1 MRWRVLLGEKQ
12 EIPAITVRISI
23 TWLVLNFLASD
34 SLDSAFRTS
43 WSIPVVTVGS
53 ITFAHIGSEIMA
65 DRRKKI
71 AREMYKD
78 YIRSIQ

>member
-43 WSIPVVTVGS
+43 WSIPVVIVGS
-53 ITFAHIGSEIMA
+53 ITFAHIESEIMA